1 MGWIMGDDGV
11 HRCPPLPFILFPRE
25 GRTATCEECGQRY
38 VIQSGGWRKDGR
50 RPAQKE
56 KQ

>member
-11 HRCPPLPFILFPRE
+11 HRCPPLPFVLFPRE

-38 VIQSGGWRKDGR
+38 VIQGGGWRKDGS
-50 RPAQKE
+50 RPPRKMP
-56 KQ
+56 